1 MMLSSTLSQRCI
13 RPWSLADWLVEPFLM
28 VSIEESKRTM
38 ELDQK
43 AIEAINN
50 GEIHRFEELVERY
63 QHRIVGLI
71 GRQVGDQATAEDLAQ
86 DVFIR
91 AFKGLKSFKGD
102 SQFSTWL
109 YTISHNVV
117 SSYFSSRKHK
127 EKKKSE
133 QFEPSKHEVPNP
145 SNIEEEIAEEMKN
158 ALRSALQELKPHFRD
173 VVILCSLEGKQYEET
188 AQILSIPVGTV
199 RSRLNKARLL
209 LRASLGGVVHK
220 GAKNA

>member
-1 MMLSSTLSQRCI
+1 MLYLNPSTRFLRLWTLTEWQEK
-13 RPWSLADWLVEPFLM
+13 SLFMA
-28 VSIEESKRTM
+28 SIEEASRLRD
-38 ELDQK
+38 LDEK
-43 AIEAINN
+43 AIDAIRK
-50 GEIHRFEELVERY
+50 GDPHRFEELVERY

-71 GRQVGDQATAEDLAQ
+71 GRQVGDHATAEDLAQ
-86 DVFIR
+86 EVFIR

-109 YTISHNVV
+109 LTISHNVV

-133 QFEPSKHEVPNP
+133 QFEPTKHEVPNP
-145 SNIEEEIAEEMKN
+145 TNAEDEIVDEMKN

-173 VVILCSLEGKQYEET
+173 VVVLCCLEGKQYEET
-188 AQILSIPVGTV
+188 AQLLSIPVGTV

-209 LRASLGGVVHK
+209 LCNSLGGSTIK